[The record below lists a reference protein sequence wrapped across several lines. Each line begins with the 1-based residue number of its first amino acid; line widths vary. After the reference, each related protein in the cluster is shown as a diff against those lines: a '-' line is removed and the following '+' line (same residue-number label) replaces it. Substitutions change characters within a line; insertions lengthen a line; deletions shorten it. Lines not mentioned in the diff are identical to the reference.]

1 VWNDSGGIT
10 LKHFSYYYALVM
22 ISDAR
27 LFLIKSRVYTVSSV
41 YSHRKNAYRRNETLE
56 LAKGLEPP
64 TV

>member
-1 VWNDSGGIT
+1 MWNECGGIT
-10 LKHFSYYYALVM
+10 LKHFSYYCVLLKS
-22 ISDAR
+22 SDVR
-27 LFLIKSRVYTVSSV
+27 LFLIKSRVYTLSSI